1 METSVALGILV
12 FSSVALG
19 ALALLLPRE
28 SALQSRLRLYSEAPN
43 GRAESAP
50 LRHWVLAPVL
60 TRLRGYSD
68 RLGLLQAND
77 DLRFRLARAGLPA
90 AADQKR
96 FLSTRLSLALG
107 LLALASLAILS
118 GTSANPLAPLL
129 VVALAG
135 LGWQLPSLWL
145 SRRIDTR
152 QLQMVRSLPDALD
165 LIVVSV
171 EAGHGLEAALQ
182 IVSTKLKGPLS
193 QEIERTLQ
201 EMMVGKPRRDA
212 LRALAKRTD
221 VPDLQLFIAAIVQ
234 ADQLGVSI
242 AQVLRVQAEAQ
253 RVRRRQRAEEQA
265 AKAPVK
271 MLLPLVTCIFPSLM
285 IMILGPVA
293 VGLMALFSASK
304 PP

>member
-1 METSVALGILV
+1 METAVLV
-12 FSSVALG
+12 EIFVFCSVALG

-28 SALQSRLRLYSEAPN
+28 SALQSRLRPYSEAPN
-43 GRAESAP
+43 RLAESAP

-60 TRLRGYSD
+60 TRLGGYSS
-68 RLGLLQAND
+68 RLALLQAND
-77 DLRFRLARAGLPA
+77 DLRFRLGRAGLPA
-90 AADQKR
+90 AADQRR
-96 FLSTRLSLALG
+96 FLSMRIVLALA
-107 LLALASLAILS
+107 LPALASLAIVGGGGVS
-118 GTSANPLAPLL
+118 PQVLL
-129 VVALAG
+129 FVVALAG
-135 LGWQLPSLWL
+135 LGWRLPSLWL
-145 SRRIDTR
+145 SRQIDAR
-152 QLQMVRSLPDALD
+152 QRHIVRSLPDALD
-165 LIVVSV
+165 LIVVAV

-212 LRALAKRTD
+212 LRELAKRVD
-221 VPDLQLFIAAIVQ
+221 VADLQLFIAAIVQ

-271 MLLPLVTCIFPSLM
+271 MLIPLVTCIFPSLL
-285 IMILGPVA
+285 IVIIGPVA
-293 VGLMALFSASK
+293 VGMMAFFSSSK
-304 PP
+304 SP

>member
-1 METSVALGILV
+1 METAVAVEVLV
-12 FSSVALG
+12 FCSVALG

-28 SALQSRLRLYSEAPN
+28 SALQSRLQPYSEAPN
-43 GRAESAP
+43 GRAASAP
-50 LRHWVLAPVL
+50 RRPGVLAPVL
-60 TRLRGYSD
+60 TRLRGYSSQ
-68 RLGLLQAND
+68 LGPLQAND

-90 AADQKR
+90 AADQRR
-96 FLSTRLSLALG
+96 FLSMRIGLTLG
-107 LLALASLAILS
+107 LPALASVAIL
-118 GTSANPLAPLL
+118 GEAVVNPLAPLF

-135 LGWQLPSLWL
+135 LGWRLPSLWL
-145 SRRIDTR
+145 SRRIDAR
-152 QLQMVRSLPDALD
+152 QGQIVRSLPDTLD

-193 QEIERTLQ
+193 QEIEQTLQ

-212 LRALAKRTD
+212 LRELANRTD

-271 MLLPLVTCIFPSLM
+271 MLIPLVTCIFPSLL
-285 IMILGPVA
+285 IVIIGPVV
-293 VGLMALFSASK
+293 VGMMAFFSSSK